1 MRKVIK
7 MELERRKL
15 GAIAALCIVAGLL
28 AGSIITYAAL
38 QWTYKITATVTIKSL
53 GVTVYSDP
61 GCSVPL
67 LTIDWGMMEP
77 GQSKNYPAYIKNES
91 NVPVTMSMYAE
102 NWSPVNAKDFMAVTW
117 SYDGRQIPVDG
128 SLPVDFTLSIDASI
142 SGIRNF
148 SFEIWVVGSG

>member
-1 MRKVIK
+1 

-15 GAIAALCIVAGLL
+15 GAIVALCVFAGLL
-28 AGSIITYAAL
+28 VGSIATYAAL
-38 QWTYKITATVTIKSL
+38 QWTYKITATVTIKSV

-77 GQSKNYPAYIKNES
+77 GQTKNHPAYIKNES
-91 NVPVTMSMYAE
+91 NVPVTMTMYVD
-102 NWSPVNAKDFMAVTW
+102 NWNPLDAKDFMALTW
-117 SYDGRQIPVDG
+117 TYDGSQIPVDS
-128 SLPVDFTLSIDASI
+128 SLAVEFTLGIDGSI